1 MVVGGVRSE
10 LGLGVPAKQS
20 GSGLRDVHGALSTIV
35 TDELKGAGA
44 RFLETV
50 HTEADMDVGQR
61 GVTNMGM
68 NI

>member
-1 MVVGGVRSE
+1 M
-10 LGLGVPAKQS
+10 
-20 GSGLRDVHGALSTIV
+20 HGALSTIV
-35 TDELKGAGA
+35 ADDLKGAGA

-50 HTEADMDVGQR
+50 HTEADMDVEQR